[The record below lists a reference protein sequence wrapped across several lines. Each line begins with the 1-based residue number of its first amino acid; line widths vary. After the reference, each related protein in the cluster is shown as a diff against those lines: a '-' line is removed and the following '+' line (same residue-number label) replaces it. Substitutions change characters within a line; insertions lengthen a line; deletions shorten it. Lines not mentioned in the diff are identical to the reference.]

1 MTYPPTRWPAPLLR
15 LIARLWNDGVNTARP
30 VTQITVPDVA
40 APDVDIV
47 LSPKGTGAISA
58 DVPDG
63 TAAGGNKR
71 GTNAVDWQTSR
82 TAATQVASGVSSV
95 ICGGYNN
102 TSSGSGSFNGGGDN
116 NSVSASNGFN
126 GAGLNNSV
134 GGASSFCGAG
144 SYNST
149 ANAYSTVC
157 GGYSNTVTGDYG
169 AIVGGAYGTTRGIV
183 GYHAFPACN
192 SPINNSNGVSQAG
205 LLILGRQTTDATATA
220 LTSTTAGAGTSNQLT
235 LSTSNSAIS
244 FSGEVVAAVTG
255 GGDTA
260 RWTIAGAIKR
270 GATLASVA
278 LVGTPTVTMTHNDAG
293 AGAWVVAVTADT
305 TNGALR
311 VTVTGAAATTIR
323 WVCRL
328 DTTEVRF

>member
-15 LIARLWNDGVNTARP
+15 LIASLWNDGVNTARP
-30 VTQITVPDVA
+30 VTQITVPDIA
-40 APDVDIV
+40 APNVDIA

-82 TAATQVASGVSSV
+82 TATTQVASGISSV
-95 ICGGYNN
+95 ICGGSNN

-116 NSVSASNGFN
+116 NSASANNSFN
-126 GAGLNNSV
+126 GAGSNNSV
-134 GGASSFCGAG
+134 SGVNSFIGAG

-149 ANAYSTVC
+149 TNAYSTVC
-157 GGYSNTVTGDYG
+157 GGYANTATADNS
-169 AIVGGAYGTTRGIV
+169 AIVGGSYGSTRNIV
-183 GYHAFPACN
+183 GYHVFPACSAPIAN
-192 SPINNSNGVSQAG
+192 STGVSQAG
-205 LLILGRQTTDATATA
+205 LLILGRQTTDATPTA
-220 LTSTTAGAGTSNQLT
+220 LASNGSAAGTGNQLT
-235 LSTSNSAIS
+235 VSTANSAIS
-244 FSGEVVAAVTG
+244 FSGEVIAAVTG

-270 GATLASVA
+270 GATVASVT
-278 LVGTPTVTMTHNDAG
+278 LVGTPTVTMTHYDAG
-293 AGAWVVAVTADT
+293 AAAWTVALTADT

-311 VTVTGAAATTIR
+311 VSVTGAASTTIR

-328 DTTEVRF
+328 DTTEIRF